1 MQRYRIAEQGYP
13 YFVTISI
20 VKWLPVFV
28 SAVPCEIIIDSLRFC
43 REHKGLRVHAY
54 IIMPTHLHLIV
65 SAEGDL
71 SAILRDFK
79 KHTSKKIVE
88 YYEGMSNPPFINV
101 FRYCG
106 RDNRPPTEHKVWQ
119 DGSHPEVI
127 KTQAF
132 FRVKLNYMHA
142 NPLRKGLV
150 VDPVAWTWSSLRDY
164 EGCGDGPLAVD
175 GIEW

>member
-1 MQRYRIAEQGYP
+1 MQRFRIAEQGYP

-28 SAVPCEIIIDSLRFC
+28 SSAPCDIIIESLRFC

-88 YYEGMSNPPFINV
+88 HFAEIKNPPFINV
-101 FRYCG
+101 FGYCG

-119 DGSHPEVI
+119 DGSHPEMI
-127 KTQAF
+127 KTQGF
-132 FRVKLNYMHA
+132 LQQKVDYIHV
-142 NPLRKGLV
+142 NPQRKGLV
-150 VDPVAWTWSSLRDY
+150 VDPLAWTYSSLRVF
-164 EGCGDGPLAVD
+164 EGCGDGPLEVD
-175 GIEW
+175 RLEW

>member
-142 NPLRKGLV
+142 NAFRKGLV
-150 VDPVAWTWSSLRDY
+150 VDPLAWTYSSLRIY
-164 EGCGDGPLAVD
+164 EGCGDGPLEVD
-175 GIEW
+175 ALEW